1 MNNGRIIGLLE
12 EQLCFAKEQYR
23 QQVEQNN
30 RLTEQNRQL
39 SAQLS
44 AQADHIGFLTNRVE
58 SLTESLHSLEEA
70 LLAKNASLEKVQNTN
85 QKLSKLVTK
94 KSEKVVPA
102 PPVEGQAKAP
112 EKQAPSP
119 RERGNNNAR
128 RKEHFNL
135 EIQEHDIYP
144 SLPGFLPELGEFLK
158 IVDSIR
164 YEYIPPRF
172 IKHINHLYYYRYL
185 GNIISGSLPATPLL
199 NSNYDAS
206 FIAGILQLRFIYSMP
221 VERIVKFFAESGFEL
236 NKSTAHGLVRKAAEM
251 MDVMEEVLREAIH
264 EDDYLH
270 MDETYY
276 TILEEGAKS
285 KTGKKSCK
293 GYIWAAMA
301 SHLNLVHFFYENG
314 SRARKVLTGYLKPD
328 YRGTIQCDG
337 FGDYKILETGEYPNV
352 TRLGCFQHCK
362 RKFLDIKNN
371 GDAENIIEIINSLYQ
386 KEHEIPPEY
395 SPEQVL
401 EYRKEYAP
409 PILEELKERL
419 LHIKAKKTTLPKS
432 NLGKAVNY
440 ALNEYPALCNYIL
453 NPDYELDNN
462 AIERQNRFIS
472 LSRKN
477 SLFCGSHQGAER
489 TALIYSL
496 ACSCKLNGIN
506 TFEYF
511 KDILNKFVSI
521 NPKTDKREIRNL
533 LPDKWKK

>member
-1 MNNGRIIGLLE
+1 MNNGRIISLLE
-12 EQLCFAKEQYR
+12 EQLRFAK
-23 QQVEQNN
+23 
-30 RLTEQNRQL
+30 EQNRQL

-44 AQADHIGFLTNRVE
+44 VQESHIAFLRKQVE

-70 LLAKNASLEKVQNTN
+70 LLARNISLEKIRNTN
-85 QKLSKLVTK
+85 QKLSKLVTR

-102 PPVEGQAKAP
+102 PPVVEQVKTP
-112 EKQAPSP
+112 EKKAPSP

-128 RKEHFNL
+128 RKEFFNL

-144 SLPGFLPELGEFLK
+144 STPGFRPGSGEFLK
-158 IVDSIR
+158 TVDSIR

-172 IKHINHLYYYRYL
+172 IKHINHQHYYRYQ
-185 GNIISGSLPATPLL
+185 GKIISGILPPAPLL

-221 VERIVKFFAESGFEL
+221 VERIIRFFAESGFEL
-236 NKSTAHGLVRKAAEM
+236 NKSTAHGLIRKAAEM

-276 TILEEGAKS
+276 TILENGTKS
-285 KTGKKSCK
+285 STGKKSCK
-293 GYIWAAMA
+293 GYVWAALA
-301 SHLNLVHFFYENG
+301 SHSKLVHFFYENG
-314 SRARKVLTGYLKPD
+314 SRARKVLTGYLRPD
-328 YRGTIQCDG
+328 YRGAMQCDG
-337 FGDYKILETGEYPNV
+337 LGDYKILETGEYPDAI
-352 TRLGCFQHCK
+352 RLGCFQHCK

-371 GDAENIIEIINSLYQ
+371 KDAEDIIEIINRLYR

-395 SPEQVL
+395 SPGQVL

-419 LHIKAKKTTLPKS
+419 LQIQAKKTTLPKS

-440 ALNEYPALCNYIL
+440 ALNEYQALRNYIL

-462 AIERQNRFIS
+462 AIERLNRFIS

-477 SLFCGSHQGAER
+477 SLFCGSHQGAKR

-511 KDILNKFVSI
+511 KDILNRFVAI
-521 NPKTDKREIRNL
+521 KPNTDKREMRKL